1 MGDGV
6 ERSNLREGSA
16 DNPPSSTPLGTTPP
30 LDGAQIAPRTPPT
43 APSAITSNADDADRD
58 GDADGG
64 DESDGDV
71 SILRW
76 RLEPPYLPR
85 HKDFQFEGDSAYGG
99 DLASSY
105 ASLTSEAQE
114 FVFENGR
121 RYHGYKSG
129 RYMLPNDENEMERE
143 DMKHHITMLLTEG
156 RLHLSPIGA
165 NPQNILD
172 IGTGTGKVWNPAFE
186 FILTLKR
193 NLGHSNG
200 VPPNLIFEID
210 DAEDDWLYKPDTYD
224 FIHCRYLFHGIR
236 DWPRLLDQAMQF
248 LRPGG
253 WIELVEFHVIPSSY
267 DNTLP
272 RGSQI
277 MEFYKVLA
285 EIGSRIGIDLAIAEK
300 YPGMMRKAGFEE
312 VQCEVFDLPMGDWMQ
327 GRRMKEVGR
336 FQRYQMTTGLHG
348 ISFGLLTKMGGWAP
362 ERVEVFLAG
371 VRREMNDR
379 NIHSLYK
386 VHFVYGKKPGN

>member
-1 MGDGV
+1 MGDGA
-6 ERSNLREGSA
+6 ERTKQREESA
-16 DNPPSSTPLGTTPP
+16 DNVPPTAPLGTTPP
-30 LDGAQIAPRTPPT
+30 LDGAQIAPRAPPT
-43 APSAITSNADDADRD
+43 ASSATTSNADDADRD
-58 GDADGG
+58 GDDDGG
-64 DESDGDV
+64 NERDGDAQN
-71 SILRW
+71 S
-76 RLEPPYLPR
+76 
-85 HKDFQFEGDSAYGG
+85 DFQFEGDSAYGG
-99 DLASSY
+99 DLGSSY
-105 ASLTSEAQE
+105 ASLTSEAHG

-156 RLHLSPIGA
+156 RLHLSPIGPS
-165 NPQNILD
+165 PQNILD
-172 IGTGTGKVWNPAFE
+172 IGTGTGKVWIPAIE
-186 FILTLKR
+186 
-193 NLGHSNG
+193 

-253 WIELVEFHVIPSSY
+253 WLELVELHVVPSSY

-272 RGSQI
+272 QGSQI

-300 YPGMMRKAGFEE
+300 YPEMMRKAGLEE
-312 VQCEVFDLPMGDWMQ
+312 VESEVFDLPMGDWMQ

-362 ERVEVFLAG
+362 EKVEVFLAG

-379 NIHSLYK
+379 NVHSLYK
-386 VHFVYGKKPGN
+386 V